1 MSDREHGMAVVGAG
15 LVGSLTALLLAN
27 RGHHVDVYER
37 RRDPRKVGDAA
48 GRSINLALSERGWRA
63 LEKAGAVEAVR
74 SIAMPVKARCMH
86 GRDGGLTYQPLWTAR
101 KGPLRA

>member
-74 SIAMPVKARCMH
+74 SIAMPAA
-86 GRDGGLTYQPLWTAR
+86 GFQPQIKSR
-101 KGPLRA
+101 YGPSPYVLVNS